1 MKEAERMLNNI
12 FWLIWTIMLVCLIW
26 QGLEVMFYGEA
37 QPREVDDIITLIW
50 IGIVV
55 KAYYLGWAHGVEKAQ
70 EAEHNKKERW
80 CTEDVRI
87 LPTEK
92 PPIIHTEKP
101 PKPR

>member
-1 MKEAERMLNNI
+1 
-12 FWLIWTIMLVCLIW
+12 MLVCWLW
-26 QGLEVMFYGEA
+26 QGLEVMFCGEA

-50 IGIVV
+50 VGIVV
-55 KAYYLGWAHGVEKAQ
+55 KAYYLGRAHGVEKGQ

-80 CTEDVRI
+80 STEDVRI

-92 PPIIHTEKP
+92 PPIKPPIMHTEKP